1 MFNGT
6 NFVLSY
12 LDITAT
18 LMTKFMVYQIRV
30 KTQCKVF
37 TFHSTSKS
45 HCLGG
50 LHFVVS
56 NFRSCDVDRTLKKTH
71 NSNRAKRNFLL

>member
-18 LMTKFMVYQIRV
+18 SMTKFMVYQIRV
-30 KTQCKVF
+30 KTQCEGFYISFYIAKPLLGRF
-37 TFHSTSKS
+37 TV
-45 HCLGG
+45 
-50 LHFVVS
+50 VVS
-56 NFRSCDVDRTLKKTH
+56 NFRSCDVDRTLK
-71 NSNRAKRNFLL
+71 NSQ